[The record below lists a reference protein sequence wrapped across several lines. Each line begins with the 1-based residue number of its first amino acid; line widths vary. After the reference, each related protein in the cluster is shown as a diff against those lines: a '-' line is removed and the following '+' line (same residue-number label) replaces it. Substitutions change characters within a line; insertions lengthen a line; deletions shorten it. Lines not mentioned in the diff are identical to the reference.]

1 MAAGYS
7 RRMAR
12 VIRHIHQHLDSDLS
26 LTTLAGIAAFSP
38 FHFHRQFTAHA
49 GMTLN
54 RYVQRVRLKRAAHWL
69 AFRPGISI
77 TQVAL
82 ECGYASPESFS
93 RLFRQTVGQSP
104 SAFRTAPDWVGW
116 RHALTL
122 MKKESS
128 TLTHP
133 FTSDQVRL
141 VDFPATRVAFLRH
154 QGDPALI
161 GDSIRRF
168 IAWRRANRLPPDLSA
183 TFNIF
188 HDDPDSVPPD
198 AYRLDICAAI
208 TGPLAPNKAGVAEG
222 RIQGGPCAVLRQVGS
237 GDDLRA
243 AARFLYRQWLP
254 ASGREARGFPLFA
267 QRLRFFPDVPEDQAV
282 TDLFLPL
289 TAAA

>member
-1 MAAGYS
+1 MATVY
-7 RRMAR
+7 RQRMAR
-12 VIRHIHQHLDSDLS
+12 AIRHIHQHLDGDLS
-26 LTTLAGIAAFSP
+26 LETLAGIAAFSP
-38 FHFHRQFTAHA
+38 FHFHRQFAAHA

-69 AFRPGISI
+69 AFRPDLSI

-93 RLFRQTVGQSP
+93 RLFRQTIGQSP
-104 SAFRTAPDWVGW
+104 SAFRTAPDWAGW
-116 RHALTL
+116 RHALAP
-122 MKKESS
+122 MKQESS
-128 TLTHP
+128 AMTSP
-133 FTSDQVRL
+133 FTAGQVRL
-141 VDFPATRVAFLRH
+141 VDFPPTRVAFLRH

-168 IAWRRANRLPPDLSA
+168 IGWRRANRLPPAISA

-188 HDDPDSVPPD
+188 HDDPDSVAPD

-208 TGPLAPNKAGVAEG
+208 TGPLAPNTVGVAEG
-222 RIQGGPCAVLRQVGS
+222 SIPGGPCAVLRQVGA

-243 AARFLYRQWLP
+243 AAQFLYRQWLP
-254 ASGREARGFPLFA
+254 ASGYEARGFPLFA

>member
-1 MAAGYS
+1 MRMETVYR

-12 VIRHIHQHLDSDLS
+12 VIRHIHQHLDGDLS
-26 LTTLAGIAAFSP
+26 LEALAAVAAFST
-38 FHFHRQFTAHA
+38 FHFHRQFTAHV

-54 RYVQRVRLKRAAHWL
+54 RYVQRIRLKRAAHWL
-69 AFRPGISI
+69 AFRPGLSV

-82 ECGYASPESFS
+82 ECGYGSPEALA
-93 RLFRQTVGQSP
+93 RLFRQTIGQSP
-104 SAFRTAPDWVGW
+104 SAFRKVPDWAGW
-116 RHALTL
+116 RRALAAST
-122 MKKESS
+122 KENADMV
-128 TLTHP
+128 P
-133 FTSDQVRL
+133 AFTKDQVRL
-141 VDFPATRVAFLRH
+141 IDFPPTRVAFLRH

-168 IAWRRANRLPPDLSA
+168 IGWRRANRLPPAISA

-188 HDDPDSVPPD
+188 HDDPDSVAPD

-208 TGPLAPNKAGVAEG
+208 TGPLAPNAVGVVEG
-222 RIQGGPCAVLRQVGS
+222 VIPGGPCAVLRQVGS

-267 QRLRFFPDVPEDQAV
+267 QRLSFFPDVAEDQAV

-289 TAAA
+289 MG

>member
-12 VIRHIHQHLDSDLS
+12 VIRHIHQHLDGDLS

-38 FHFHRQFTAHA
+38 FHFHRQFAAHA

-69 AFRPGISI
+69 AFRPGLSI

-93 RLFRQTVGQSP
+93 RLFRQTLGQSP
-104 SAFRTAPDWVGW
+104 SAFRTAPDWAGW
-116 RHALTL
+116 RRALAM
-122 MKKESS
+122 MKEESAPM
-128 TLTHP
+128 TQP
-133 FTSDQVRL
+133 FTAYQVRL

-168 IAWRRANRLPPDLSA
+168 IAWRQANRLPPAISA

-188 HDDPDSVPPD
+188 HDDPDSVAPD

-208 TGPLAPNKAGVAEG
+208 TGPLAPNAGGVAEG
-222 RIQGGPCAVLRQVGS
+222 IIQGGPCAVLRQVGA

-267 QRLRFFPDVPEDQAV
+267 QRLRFFPDVAEDQAV